1 LKELKN
7 NISFNALRYIAP
19 ICLVLVF
26 LLGALDTSAQSKRL
40 RRAIDKYNYQFYPEA
55 IELLKEEVRENKSAY
70 TPLKY
75 LAGAYRKIKEYQN
88 AELYYNLLV
97 NSDSAEAEDY
107 LYYGQVLKS
116 NGKLSLAKQQFIK
129 FQELEES
136 SFLSKL
142 MLQSL
147 DQIEEWDKER
157 KVFRSIRMDWINTK
171 DSEYGALLFRDKI
184 YITSDR
190 EESLTSS
197 ETTSFNEQAFLSIYE
212 MDTVFLKKKIAN
224 FEEVYGRLNSPYHD
238 GPVTINKEENRAMV
252 SRVDNQMG
260 GKNFVNQLK
269 MYEGEYEN
277 GKWKNFKDFPYN
289 SNDYSVGYAHYA
301 DGGNVLYFASDMP
314 GGEGGLD
321 LYVSQRVDGEWTQPS
336 NLGPRI
342 NTQKNEVF
350 PFTRGEKL
358 YYSSNGFPG
367 YGELDI
373 YVTERSDTGWLSP
386 ENLKSPINSNRD
398 DFGIYFVSDTSGYY
412 ASNRAGGKGKD
423 DIYGFIKYENNI
435 QVQGVVEASGVG
447 VKGAKVLLVNE
458 NDSIVGEAYTDE
470 DGKFVFKNLA
480 YQENYMIK
488 VESEE
493 PELIENSR
501 LFITDDVG
509 TKVQSIEKIE
519 TGDFQ
524 LTALPTD
531 EIIELQEL
539 KAVDELEMEEMEFS
553 GQVFEKLPGDL
564 EEEMVVYLTDKM
576 GVILDSTTTTAD
588 GNFSFTR
595 LPPSENY
602 MIKVKEVDTPMNIA
616 FINEDQRVYNIEQI
630 NEEGVISVT
639 PTIDASLL
647 VEEAKNK
654 GYTTLIAK
662 LENEGNPI
670 KNTLVEIYDKNDSL
684 IATVVTNDE
693 GEFQYN
699 MLEYDKHYFLRIPD
713 LDEDMRDDALLYVVR
728 NDGSPLYLINLLSNG
743 NYEFQSLPYDEY
755 ELEAERRKMLVPK
768 EVSLAGKMYSV
779 DENES
784 MEGLKVYLFGEDG
797 VLRDSIVT
805 DSEGEFGFE
814 KLNPNEQYSFSL
826 DKPSSNYTMVLVD
839 GKGNV
844 IEKAF
849 LTEEERFSYEK
860 LTYQVAQFEP
870 LDIEEAKMLEEQF
883 SHSVEAKVFKK
894 VPGDIGK
901 VKVIMY
907 DEDGTL
913 LETTVTDKDGNF
925 KFKKLD
931 PEQNYIF
938 KLETDSDSAD
948 YTLVTFDEENK
959 VQSTTIRKQGREFVY
974 SPLGFMEHKLS
985 KTEAQDKSPVAYSEE
1000 EIEKMKQ
1007 SLEASETSY
1016 RTNEEQEPKM
1026 VLFYAFD
1033 KAKLSS
1039 ESLEKLKDFAKI
1051 FGDDNF
1057 MIEISSYTDQRGP
1070 STYNDYLS
1078 KLRTEE
1084 VSNYLINN
1092 GIAADR
1098 IVKKWYGESKLII
1111 DCDQK
1116 ACDNEDHRLNRRS
1129 ELRIIER
1136 D

>member
-1 LKELKN
+1 MKK
-7 NISFNALRYIAP
+7 NISFNALRTIGAL
-19 ICLVLVF
+19 CLVMVF
-26 LLGALDTSAQSKRL
+26 VLCALDTSAQSKRL

-75 LAGAYRKIKEYQN
+75 LAGAYRKVKEYQN

-116 NGKLSLAKQQFIK
+116 NGKLNLAKQQFIK

-197 ETTSFNEQAFLSIYE
+197 ETSSFNEQAFLSIYE
-212 MDTVFLKKKIAN
+212 MDTALLKSKVAN
-224 FEEVYGRLNSPYHD
+224 FEEVYGRLNTPYHD
-238 GPVTINKEENRAMV
+238 GPVTIDEQENRAMV

-269 MYEGEYEN
+269 MYEGDYEN
-277 GKWKNFKDFPYN
+277 GRWKNFKDFPFN

-301 DGGNVLYFASDMP
+301 DGGDVLYFASDMP

-350 PFTRGEKL
+350 PFTRKEKL
-358 YYSSNGFPG
+358 YYSSNGYPG

-373 YVTERSDTGWLSP
+373 YVTERSDTGWTIP

-398 DFGIYFVSDTSGYY
+398 DFGIYFTSDTSGYY
-412 ASNRAGGKGKD
+412 ASNRAGGEGKD

-435 QVQGVVEASGVG
+435 QVKGVVEAKGIG
-447 VKGAKVLLVNE
+447 VKGTKVLLINE

-470 DGKFVFKNLA
+470 DGKFEFKNLA

-488 VESEE
+488 VESDE
-493 PELIENSR
+493 PEIIENSR

-509 TKVQSIEKIE
+509 KKVQSIEKIE

-524 LTALPTD
+524 LTALPAD

-539 KAVDELEMEEMEFS
+539 KAVDEIEMEEMEFS

-564 EEEMVVYLTDKM
+564 KEEMVVYLTDTM
-576 GVILDSTTTTAD
+576 GGIIDSTTTTAD
-588 GNFSFTR
+588 GNFSFNR

-616 FINEDQRVYNIEQI
+616 FVNDDQRIYNIEKI
-630 NEEGVISVT
+630 NKEGVISIK
-639 PTIDASLL
+639 PTIDASQL

-654 GYTTLIAK
+654 GYTTLIAR
-662 LENEGNPI
+662 LENKGAPV
-670 KNTLVEIYDKNDSL
+670 KNTLVEIYDKKDSL
-684 IATVVTNDE
+684 IATVITNDK

-713 LDEDMRDDALLYVVR
+713 LDEDMRDEALLYVVR

-755 ELEAERRKMLVPK
+755 ELEAERRKSLVPR
-768 EVSLAGKMYSV
+768 EVSIAGRIYSP
-779 DENES
+779 
-784 MEGLKVYLFGEDG
+784 EGKSPEALTVYLIGEDG
-797 VLRDSIVT
+797 VLRDSIKT
-805 DSEGEFGFE
+805 DSIGEFGFE
-814 KLNPNEQYSFSL
+814 NVNPKEQYSFSL
-826 DKPSSNYTMVLVD
+826 DKPEGNYLMVLID
-839 GKGNV
+839 QNGNV
-844 IEKAF
+844 IEKTF
-849 LTEEERFSYEK
+849 INEKGQFNYEK

-870 LDIEEAKMLEEQF
+870 LDIEEAKLLEEQF

-907 DEDGTL
+907 DEDGNL
-913 LETTVTDKDGNF
+913 LETAVTDKDGNF
-925 KFKKLD
+925 EFKKLD

-938 KLETDSDSAD
+938 KLESDSDSSD
-948 YTLVTFDEENK
+948 YTMVTFDKENK
-959 VQSTTIRKQGREFVY
+959 AQSTTIRKQGKTFVY

-985 KTEAQDKSPVAYSEE
+985 KTTALDKDPIAYAQE

-1007 SLEASETSY
+1007 SLDSSETTY
-1016 RTNEEQEPKM
+1016 QAKEEQEPKI
-1026 VLFYAFD
+1026 VIFYAFD
-1033 KAKLSS
+1033 KTQLLT
-1039 ESLEKLKDFAKI
+1039 ESLKKLKSFADM

-1057 MIEISSYTDQRGP
+1057 MIEVSSYTDQRGP

-1078 KLRTEE
+1078 KQRTKE
-1084 VSNYLINN
+1084 VSKYLINN
-1092 GIAADR
+1092 GIASDR
-1098 IVKKWYGESKLII
+1098 IVEKWYGENKLII